1 MNIWGDKREALKR
14 FLSKN
19 FSRNTLGKEFER
31 KCFSPSMIG
40 CVPDGPK
47 KVNSQIDMFKN
58 INHKSRWVGK

>member
-1 MNIWGDKREALKR
+1 MNILGDKWEALKH

-31 KCFSPSMIG
+31 KCFCPSMFG

-47 KVNSQIDMFKN
+47 KVN
-58 INHKSRWVGK
+58 